1 MMVQTNLDLQFFAS
15 LIQKPQAKNNHPTHF
30 AAFDN
35 VIAAVSEVPF
45 SLYKALK
52 IKRSHPSRHLP
63 TQVNNRNIRT
73 RCGMC
78 SKLTIKTPRHW
89 RRSGVFNVNFE
100 HISHLVLVFMF
111 KFEHV
116 IADWDSSLFKIC
128 SESAI
133 MTLKGIIHF
142 IKPLLRNVV
151 RWSDTF

>member
-15 LIQKPQAKNNHPTHF
+15 LIQKLQAKNNHPTHF

-52 IKRSHPSRHLP
+52 IKRSHPIRHLP
-63 TQVNNRNIRT
+63 TQVNYRNTRT

-78 SKLTIKTPRHW
+78 SKLTIKTPERRQW
-89 RRSGVFNVNFE
+89 RLSGVFNVNSE
-100 HISHLVLVFMF
+100 DISHLVLVFLLF

-116 IADWDSSLFKIC
+116 IADWDFISLK
-128 SESAI
+128 SVLS
-133 MTLKGIIHF
+133 LQ
-142 IKPLLRNVV
+142 
-151 RWSDTF
+151 